1 MTMAFPA
8 LWQREYTGKMDGGC
22 GEACEP
28 SSSPREAEE
37 KILPRKSSQ
46 AQHLFR
52 SKPSS

>member
-8 LWQREYTGKMDGGC
+8 LWQREYTGKMHGGC

-52 SKPSS
+52 SEPSS